1 MCKKILVAVVLIAC
15 VCSVLVA
22 QATPK
27 KVLLAQDVNNFV
39 STYDAMDADFASL
52 GDKYDNLIGDME
64 EGESL
69 SSAITRARSIQAPAE
84 ITMILKKYGYGDNGF
99 EKLMVITFGCSAL
112 AMDQAITEQTAGI
125 EMTTE
130 MKEYMDTARSQ
141 VTEMLSA
148 IHTDDLALI
157 RSKQDAITA
166 LLGTDEE

>member
-1 MCKKILVAVVLIAC
+1 MFKKVIVTIVFIMCVCVVLT
-15 VCSVLVA
+15 A
-22 QATPK
+22 QEAPK
-27 KVLLAQDVNNFV
+27 KVLVVQDVNNFV
-39 STYDAMDADFASL
+39 STYASMDADFAAL
-52 GDKYDNLIGDME
+52 GDKYNNLIGDMQ

-69 SSAITRARSIQAPAE
+69 GAAITRARTIQAPSE
-84 ITMILKKYGYGDNGF
+84 IIAILKKYGYGDNGF

-112 AMDQAITEQTAGI
+112 AMDQAINEQTAGI

-130 MKEYMDTARSQ
+130 MKEYMDTARGQ
-141 VTEMLSA
+141 VKEMLSA

>member
-1 MCKKILVAVVLIAC
+1 MCKKGLVTAVVFAC
-15 VCSVLVA
+15 VCSVLAA

-27 KVLLAQDVNNFV
+27 KVLLAQDVINFV
-39 STYDAMDADFASL
+39 STYEAMDADFTAL

-69 SSAITRARSIQAPAE
+69 ASAITRARSIHAPVE

-112 AMDQAITEQTAGI
+112 AMDQAITEQTANI
-125 EMTTE
+125 EMTPE
-130 MKEYMDTARSQ
+130 MKEYIESARSQ

-157 RSKQDAITA
+157 RSKQDAIVA